1 MMRERM
7 PGLAVAASAALV
19 AWLAHLA
26 LPAVPIL
33 TAAVALG
40 IVVGQVPGLQPA
52 LAGALAPG
60 LRIAARRLLRIGIV
74 LLGLKLSL
82 VDIAG
87 LGWVT
92 ILTTVAVVVLTFVGT
107 IGLGPRAR
115 AARPSAACSSRAG
128 SRSAAPPRSARWR
141 RRVRA
146 KEEEQAV
153 PIALV
158 TLCGTLAIAVLP
170 ALWHPLGSRPR
181 EFGHWVGAGVHDVG
195 QVVATAQIAGT
206 AALAVAV
213 VVKLTRVLMLAPM
226 VAITA
231 AVERRRGDRA
241 AGPRPAIVPLFIAGF
256 LAAVLLNTFVP
267 LPEWVLTGA
276 DVAADRAARDGAVR
290 ARRVDPRSR
299 ELVRTGWRA
308 LVVGLTSWVLVAAL
322 ALRGG
327 AARLN
332 GVPASRAQTA
342 MTTLPR
348 TAPDSS
354 LATAVGGA
362 FEREHLVDDRPHLA
376 RVDATGELGE
386 VVAAAPGGER
396 AEALR
401 HERRGRRMPRPC
413 GRAGRAPA
421 HPSPTRG
428 RACPCG

>member
-60 LRIAARRLLRIGIV
+60 LRIAARRLLRLGIV

-92 ILTTVAVVVLTFVGT
+92 ILTTVAVVVITFAGT
-107 IGLGPRAR
+107 IGLGRAMGLPGHQPVLVASGFSICGASAIGAM
-115 AARPSAACSSRAG
+115 AAT
-128 SRSAAPPRSARWR
+128 
-141 RRVRA
+141 VRA

-170 ALWHPLGSRPR
+170 ALWHPLGLSATG
-181 EFGHWVGAGVHDVG
+181 FGHWVGAGVHDVG
-195 QVVATAQIAGT
+195 QVVATAQIAGP

-231 AVERRRGDRA
+231 AVERRRA
-241 AGPRPAIVPLFIAGF
+241 IEPSGPRPAIVPLFIAGF

-267 LPEWVLTGA
+267 LPEWLLTGA
-276 DVAADRAARDGAVR
+276 DVAQTALLATALFALGASI
-290 ARRVDPRSR
+290 RVA
-299 ELVRTGWRA
+299 ELVHTGWRA

-322 ALRGG
+322 AYG
-327 AARLN
+327 AVL
-332 GVPASRAQTA
+332 
-342 MTTLPR
+342 
-348 TAPDSS
+348 
-354 LATAVGGA
+354 
-362 FEREHLVDDRPHLA
+362 
-376 RVDATGELGE
+376 LG
-386 VVAAAPGGER
+386 
-396 AEALR
+396 
-401 HERRGRRMPRPC
+401 
-413 GRAGRAPA
+413 
-421 HPSPTRG
+421 
-428 RACPCG
+428 